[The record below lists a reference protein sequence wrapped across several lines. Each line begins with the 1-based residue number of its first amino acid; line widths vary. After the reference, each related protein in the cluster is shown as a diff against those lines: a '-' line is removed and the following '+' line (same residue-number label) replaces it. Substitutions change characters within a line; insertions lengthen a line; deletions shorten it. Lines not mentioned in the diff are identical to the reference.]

1 MQPRPGPER
10 VSRRRFLLGGG
21 AFASLLVAGCG
32 SADVSSGDGRMSPQR
47 RTSSPPPPEPG
58 LQRLGDPAEDL
69 GLLYVPRRLHDEP
82 TPLMICFHGASGS
95 ASGGMRLFRRY
106 ADDLGLVLAAPQ
118 SLGADWDLVIS
129 GGFGADVP
137 RIARAMDWLTAR
149 FRIDAAHLASAGF
162 SDGAS
167 YSLSFGL
174 SNGDLFSHVIALS
187 PGFFAPGELTGHPQ
201 VFVAHGTEDRVLPID
216 RASRVIVPQLRD
228 AGYDVTY
235 VEFDGRH
242 HPDLPVTR
250 RAVDWFFGLDAS
262 EPGTGPIA

>member
-1 MQPRPGPER
+1 M
-10 VSRRRFLLGGG
+10 V
-21 AFASLLVAGCG
+21 
-32 SADVSSGDGRMSPQR
+32 
-47 RTSSPPPPEPG
+47 
-58 LQRLGDPAEDL
+58 
-69 GLLYVPRRLHDEP
+69 
-82 TPLMICFHGASGS
+82 CFHGASGS

-106 ADDLGLVLAAPQ
+106 ADDLGLVIAAPQ
-118 SLGADWDLVIS
+118 SLGPDWDLVIT

-137 RIARAMDWLTAR
+137 RIARAIDWVAAR
-149 FRIDAAHLASAGF
+149 FRIDRGRLASAGF

-187 PGFFAPGELTGHPQ
+187 PGFYSPGELTGSPP

-216 RASRVIVPQLRD
+216 RASRVIVPQLRE

-242 HPDLPVTR
+242 HPDLRITR
-250 RAVDWFFGLDAS
+250 RAVEWFLDDRGPAQA
-262 EPGTGPIA
+262 EPGAGSPSA